1 MLTVGEQAP
10 DFAAR
15 ATTGEVI
22 SLRSFRGKFV
32 VVYFF
37 PKAFTPGCR
46 RETHRFRDAYAD
58 LRALGAEVIGISV
71 DDHETQC
78 DFAADTSAPFPMIGD
93 AQGEISR
100 RYGVLRPFLRLDK
113 RVTFV
118 LDRAGVVRGAFEH
131 EFQISRHLDQSLQLL
146 DRLRRGESL
155 GAPPVAKDVEDGGG

>member
-1 MLTVGEQAP
+1 VGEQAP
-10 DFAAR
+10 DFNAR
-15 ATTGEVI
+15 ATTGELI
-22 SLRSFRGKFV
+22 SLKSFLGKFV
-32 VVYFF
+32 VLYFF

-46 RETHRFRDAYAD
+46 RETHRFRDAYPD

-78 DFAADTSAPFPMIGD
+78 EFAAETAAPFPMIGD
-93 AQGEISR
+93 KEGEISR

-131 EFQISRHLDQSLQLL
+131 EFQISKHLDQSLQLL

-155 GAPPVAKDVEDGGG
+155 VTKPVAKDVKDGEG